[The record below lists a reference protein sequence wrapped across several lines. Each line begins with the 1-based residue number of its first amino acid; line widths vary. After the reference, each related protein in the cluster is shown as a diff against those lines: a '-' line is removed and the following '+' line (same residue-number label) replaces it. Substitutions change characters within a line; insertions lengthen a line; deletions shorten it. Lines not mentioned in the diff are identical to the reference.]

1 MKKFLTALLVI
12 LAGLAVKAGPADINS
27 AISDSEIHKDAI
39 SVSVKDV
46 TRGNLLYELHSNKPM
61 PPASTQKVI
70 TASVSTDTL
79 GEDFEFT
86 TSLYKTTNNE
96 LQLKLSGDP
105 NLTKGDLSKLLKTA
119 KSKNI
124 VSPKAFYIDDFVMDS
139 IEWGE
144 GWQWD
149 DDLNPLMP
157 KFSSYNLD
165 KNLLTVTIDP
175 GVSKGAPGQIKMNTF
190 YPVTFMNLT
199 TTGAETNIKL
209 AKNNQIS
216 PDMITVNGEVSSR
229 ISYKFP
235 VNSPKRYFFIK
246 LEEAISSAKIEFYD
260 GFRQRKTPAD
270 NIYLVDEI
278 KHPITPV
285 LLDIFKNSNNMAA
298 ETVFKVAGGKFVN
311 NTGALKNSLKMFDEY
326 CRKNGLKNE
335 NIKIVDGSGV
345 SKNNLMTADFMT
357 DFLLLQAKR
366 EDFENYMKL
375 FPTAG
380 EGTLQN
386 RMLYFKDT
394 LYAKTGTLTDISAIC
409 GYIKT
414 RNGNIVAFDI
424 MINDPKSSSSAKK
437 TTEEQII
444 RAIYNKY

>member
-1 MKKFLTALLVI
+1 MRKFLITLLMIV
-12 LAGLAVKAGPADINS
+12 AGLAAESAPTDINS

-39 SVSVKDV
+39 AVSIKDV
-46 TRGNLLYELHSNKPM
+46 KSGNLLYELHSNKPM

-96 LQLKLSGDP
+96 LQLKLSGAP
-105 NLTKGDLSKLLKTA
+105 NLTKDDLTKLLKTA

-139 IEWGE
+139 TEWGE

-165 KNLLTVTIDP
+165 KNLLTITIDP
-175 GVSKGAPGQIKMNTF
+175 GVSKGAPGLIKMNTF

-199 TTGAETNIKL
+199 TTGTETNIKL

-216 PDMITVNGEVSSR
+216 PDMITIEGEVGNR
-229 ISYKFP
+229 VSYKIP

-270 NIYLVDEI
+270 NIYHVDEI

-285 LLDIFKNSNNMAA
+285 LIDIYKNSSNMAA
-298 ETVFKVAGGKFVN
+298 ETLFKVAGGKFVN

-366 EDFENYMKL
+366 EDFGNYIKL

-386 RMLYFKDT
+386 RMLYFKDII
-394 LYAKTGTLTDISAIC
+394 YAKTGTLSDISAIC

-414 RNGNIVAFDI
+414 RNGNIIAFDI

>member
-1 MKKFLTALLVI
+1 MKKFLTALLII
-12 LAGLAVKAGPADINS
+12 LAGLAANAATTDINS

-46 TRGNLLYELHSNKPM
+46 TSGNLLYELHSNKPM

-209 AKNNQIS
+209 AKSNQIS

-357 DFLLLQAKR
+357 DFLLPQAKR

>member
-46 TRGNLLYELHSNKPM
+46 TSGNLLYELHSNKPM

-246 LEEAISSAKIEFYD
+246 LEESISSAKIEFYD

>member
-46 TRGNLLYELHSNKPM
+46 TSGNLLYELHSNKPM

-246 LEEAISSAKIEFYD
+246 LEESISSAKIEFYD

-366 EDFENYMKL
+366 EDFGNYMKL

>member
-46 TRGNLLYELHSNKPM
+46 TSGNLLYELHSNKPM

-209 AKNNQIS
+209 AKSNQIS